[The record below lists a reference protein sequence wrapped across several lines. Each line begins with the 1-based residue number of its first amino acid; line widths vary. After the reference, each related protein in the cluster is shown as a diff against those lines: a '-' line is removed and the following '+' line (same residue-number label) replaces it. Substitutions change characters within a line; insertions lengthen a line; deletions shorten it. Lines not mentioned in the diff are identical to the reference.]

1 MPSKMYLGLYNAINS
16 IVFKT
21 ATTEATT
28 EAQNIITKNDRLSKF
43 LESSNNTI
51 GISSYIMDILYI
63 FIVLV
68 IAVAFLT
75 LLAHIYKYM
84 KQKRD
89 PHYKRNDDD
98 FLDN

>member
-1 MPSKMYLGLYNAINS
+1 MPAKMYLGLCNAINS
-16 IVFKT
+16 IVFKA

-43 LESSNNTI
+43 LESSNNTV

-63 FIVLV
+63 LIVLV

-89 PHYKRNDDD
+89 PHYKKMMMIS
-98 FLDN
+98 

>member
-1 MPSKMYLGLYNAINS
+1 MGLYNAING

-43 LESSNNTI
+43 LESSNNTA
-51 GISSYIMDILYI
+51 GLSSYIMDILYI
-63 FIVLV
+63 MIVLV
-68 IAVAFLT
+68 IALAFLT
-75 LLAHIYKYM
+75 LMAHIYRYM
-84 KQKRD
+84 KRRKD
-89 PHYKRNDDD
+89 PYYKKNDDD

>member
-1 MPSKMYLGLYNAINS
+1 MPAKMYLGLYNAINS
-16 IVFKT
+16 IVFKA

-43 LESSNNTI
+43 LE

-63 FIVLV
+63 LIVLV

>member
-1 MPSKMYLGLYNAINS
+1 MPVKIYLGLYNAING

-43 LESSNNTI
+43 LESSNNTA
-51 GISSYIMDILYI
+51 GLSSYIMDILYI
-63 FIVLV
+63 MIVLV
-68 IAVAFLT
+68 VALAFLT
-75 LLAHIYKYM
+75 LMAHIYRYM
-84 KQKRD
+84 KRRKD
-89 PHYKRNDDD
+89 PYYKKNDDD

>member
-63 FIVLV
+63 LIVLV
-68 IAVAFLT
+68 IEIGR
-75 LLAHIYKYM
+75 AHV
-84 KQKRD
+84 
-89 PHYKRNDDD
+89 
-98 FLDN
+98 

>member
-21 ATTEATT
+21 ATT

-63 FIVLV
+63 LIVLV

>member
-1 MPSKMYLGLYNAINS
+1 MPAKMYLGLCNAINS
-16 IVFKT
+16 IVFKA

-43 LESSNNTI
+43 LESSNNTV

-63 FIVLV
+63 LIVLV

-89 PHYKRNDDD
+89 PHYNRNDDD